1 MMNSTDIN
9 SIREVLTAHLSDRPE
24 ILFAILYGSASE
36 GGAFR
41 DLDVAVWVDRAAVS
55 VEAEL
60 AYGFDLA
67 DELEKV
73 VRFPVDVRIIN
84 DAPLPYRYNVSRG
97 QKLGARD
104 EEAYYTFIERTRLAW
119 WDFEPV
125 AMAYL
130 REMKS

>member
-1 MMNSTDIN
+1 MNPKDLNT
-9 SIREVLTAHLSDRPE
+9 IREALTARLKGRPE

-41 DLDVAVWVDRAAVS
+41 DLDVAVWVDRAVVS
-55 VEAEL
+55 AETEL

-67 DELEKV
+67 DDLEKTV
-73 VRFPVDVRIIN
+73 SFPVDVRVIN

-97 QKLGARD
+97 QRLIAHD
-104 EEAYYTFIERTRLAW
+104 EEAYYTFIERTRMAW

-130 REMKS
+130 REMKP